1 MRTSSGSYAFSLKSI
16 FISAIYLASLIF
28 VIGCA
33 PRHPSFS
40 SVTGKGVLPVS
51 GTNPFMGANIFLA
64 HEMEESTYLYNFL
77 KKEGAPQAIRLTG
90 QIPASATLELFYVNR
105 LTLYRATTQ
114 RDLVLGHRE
123 WIIEGPYPISR
134 KAFQSLHGIQGK
146 ETGIFEV
153 FGKREILDGR
163 QQTTSIR
170 SIPPVFVPTP
180 KPRKPAIVRKKRRGK
195 KQPAKSTPVVAK
207 IDSRAPMNYDQ
218 KALFEARKSFT
229 PLPKDAQQASP
240 STLESAL
247 SDAVHP

>member
-1 MRTSSGSYAFSLKSI
+1 MRTSSGSYALSFKSVV
-16 FISAIYLASLIF
+16 ISALYIASLVF
-28 VIGCA
+28 VVGCA

-51 GTNPFMGANIFLA
+51 STNPFMGANIFLA

-134 KAFQSLHGIQGK
+134 KAFQSLRGIQGK

-180 KPRKPAIVRKKRRGK
+180 KPSKPAIVRKKRRGK
-195 KQPAKSTPVVAK
+195 KRPTKSPPVAAK
-207 IDSRAPMNYDQ
+207 IDSGAPMNYDQ

-229 PLPKDAQQASP
+229 PLPKDAQQPSP

-247 SDAVHP
+247 NDAVHP